1 MSDAP
6 ESAHSTAACEP
17 QALVDADNPYLGLAS
32 FTEETRE
39 YFFGRDEEVA
49 ELARRVQRKLLTV
62 LFGKS
67 GLGKTSIL
75 RAGLLPRLRRHGY
88 CPVYVRIAYG
98 RDSPEPAEQIK
109 AAIRRAASVSGEWT
123 QAGIAAAGESLW
135 EFLHHRDD
143 VLRDAAGAPLLPLLI
158 FDQFEELL
166 TLAQSDEFGRA
177 RAANFIE
184 ELADLVENRPPT
196 AFEARLD
203 EDDSAAER
211 FDFARSDYRVL
222 IALREDYL
230 AALESL
236 RQAMPSLLQNRVRL
250 TPMTSVQALEAVRR
264 PGGQL
269 VSETSAAAIVR
280 FVAGGSGRADSS
292 VEPSLLSLIC
302 RELND
307 ARLAQGRDE
316 ISLDLLAGSHE
327 SILVNFY
334 ERSLADQPAGV
345 RRVIED
351 DLLTDSGF
359 RENVAEERLLKRF
372 QAAGAAPEAL
382 STLVNRRLLR
392 IEERLDVRRV
402 ELTHDVLCGVV
413 KASRDQRQE
422 REARETAERVLEEQR
437 ARERAARHA
446 LRRAR
451 TVALGC
457 ILLAVLALS
466 AAGYAYVSAERAQ
479 RAERLAQQNRA
490 LAEQARNHA
499 EHLLGYLADDFERQ
513 LESFGQLKLIAE
525 FTQRQI
531 DYFHSLPAELRSA
544 ETLRYG
550 ALALIEHAETL
561 RELGDYATGI
571 RNLREARSLL
581 SQLRHEAP
589 PSVATEIALGRA
601 DTASCLIVTVSDPTP
616 GLAACHQAVALLR
629 PLAMR
634 PGASV
639 PARQA
644 YLEALTG
651 LGWAE
656 QNFGVDY
663 QGAEQATRKAMQ
675 IAAVLGAQNLR
686 DLQLSADY
694 AFAGAWRVNALVNLN
709 RNQEAL
715 RVGKSVLAVTN
726 GVLAQRPWYR
736 MTLNAKEI
744 TESTLAQAAADELD
758 PHASEQF
765 GRAEL
770 QSARA
775 ILRLDP
781 KNVDMRNNLGLAI
794 TDVCVPL
801 WARGQLHQALG
812 WCQQALDA
820 WARVSKNLSGGFVV
834 QVRYVAA
841 RTAHWQA
848 VAGDLSGAL
857 RTAAAAARL
866 SATRPARAP
875 SADGGWFGL
884 ALDAQVAA
892 AEVAYERAHFAAARH
907 IAQQAIQRLTS
918 TKVHNAGAL
927 ARAYLLYAF
936 ARIDGHAEYQLGD
949 FAAAAAAAR
958 LALNQAK
965 IVTPFSS
972 SVLASERD
980 QARISTLLAMALA
993 RQGER
998 HRQQAAQV
1006 IGPVVSFEEGL
1017 LRRNHGDVWVPYE
1030 LAGALYAQS
1039 LCDPPERE
1047 RLRARAA
1054 TLLEQLPPALQGLR
1068 DARRM
1073 RHWVASRSVRTA
1085 RGAEHPGDPEHAL
1098 LSASRRAER
1107 TAVAPAAHSA
1117 VPQIRRGAPPKHR
1130 SALTQQPVNH
1140 LPRSSRARRVRSTHR
1155 THIHATSSR

>member
-1 MSDAP
+1 MSTVP
-6 ESAHSTAACEP
+6 ESADAAAGP
-17 QALVDADNPYLGLAS
+17 DSQALVDAHNPYLGLVS

-75 RAGLLPRLRRHGY
+75 RAGLLPKLRQHGY

-98 RDSPEPAEQIK
+98 RESPAPAEQIK
-109 AAIRRAASVSGEWT
+109 AAIQRAASVSGEWT
-123 QAGIAAAGESLW
+123 HAGVAAAGETLW

-158 FDQFEELL
+158 FDQFEEIF
-166 TLAQSDEFGRA
+166 TLAQSDDFGRA

-184 ELADLVENRPPT
+184 ELGDLVENRPPK

-230 AALESL
+230 ASLESL
-236 RQAMPSLLQNRVRL
+236 RPAMPSLLQNRVRL
-250 TPMTSVQALEAVRR
+250 APMTTTQALEAVRR
-264 PGGQL
+264 PGGHL
-269 VSETSAAAIVR
+269 VSEQSAEAIVR
-280 FVAGGSGRADSS
+280 FVAGGSGRADAA

-307 ARLAQGRDE
+307 ARMAQGRDE

-351 DLLTDSGF
+351 ELLTDSGF

-372 QAAGAAPEAL
+372 QAAGAAPGAL
-382 STLVNRRLLR
+382 AALVNRRLLR

-422 REARETAERVLEEQR
+422 REAREAAERVLEEQR
-437 ARERAARHA
+437 TRERAARHA

-451 TVALGC
+451 AVAIGC
-457 ILLAVLALS
+457 ILLATLALA
-466 AAGYAYVSAERAQ
+466 AAGYAYVNAERAR

-513 LESFGQLKLIAE
+513 LESFGQLKVIAE

-531 DYFHSLPAELRSA
+531 DYFHALPPGLRSP

-550 ALALIEHAETL
+550 ALALIDHAETL
-561 RELGDYATGI
+561 RELGDYDTGI
-571 RNLREARSLL
+571 RNLREAMRLL
-581 SQLRHEAP
+581 SQLRRGGHH
-589 PSVATEIALGRA
+589 SLATEIALGRA
-601 DTASCLIVTVSDPTP
+601 DTARCLIVTVRDPTR
-616 GLAACHQAVALLR
+616 GLAACHQAIARLR
-629 PLAMR
+629 PLAER

-639 PARQA
+639 AARQA

-656 QNFGVDY
+656 QNFDVDY
-663 QGAEQATRKAMQ
+663 QGAERTTGEAMR
-675 IAAVLGAQNLR
+675 IAAALGAESLR
-686 DLQLSADY
+686 QLQISADY
-694 AFAGAWRVNALVNLN
+694 AFAGAWRVNALVNLD

-715 RVGKSVLAVTN
+715 RVGKQVLAVTD

-736 MTLNAKEI
+736 LTLDAKEI
-744 TESTLAQAAADELD
+744 TESTLAQAAGDELD
-758 PHASEQF
+758 PRAGERF

-770 QSARA
+770 QAALA

-801 WARGQLHQALG
+801 WAHGRLREALG

-820 WARVSKNLSGGFVV
+820 WVGVSKRLSGGFVV

-841 RTAHWQA
+841 RTARWQA
-848 VAGDLSGAL
+848 VAGDLAGAL
-857 RTAAAAARL
+857 RTGATANRL
-866 SATRPARAP
+866 SASWSPHKPPT
-875 SADGGWFGL
+875 DGGWF
-884 ALDAQVAA
+884 AISLDEQAVA
-892 AEVAYERAHFAAARH
+892 AEVSYERGDFAAASH
-907 IAQQAIQRLTS
+907 VAQAAIQRLMGA
-918 TKVHNAGAL
+918 KVDSAGTL
-927 ARAYLLYAF
+927 ARAHLLYAF
-936 ARIDGHAEYQLGD
+936 SRVYGRAEYQLGH
-949 FAAAAAAAR
+949 FAAAAGAAR
-958 LALNQAK
+958 LALDQAK
-965 IVTPFSS
+965 IVAPFAS
-972 SVLASERD
+972 SVLASKRD
-980 QARISTLLAMALA
+980 RARISTLLAMALA
-993 RQGER
+993 RQGKR
-998 HRQQAAQV
+998 PQAAQV
-1006 IGPVVSFEEGL
+1006 IGPVLTFEEGL
-1017 LRRNHGDVWVPYE
+1017 LRRNHGDVWVPYD
-1030 LAGALYAQS
+1030 LARALYARS
-1039 LCDPPERE
+1039 LCDPLGRA

-1054 TLLEQLPPALQGLR
+1054 TLLGQLPPALKALHDVRRLR
-1068 DARRM
+1068 QS
-1073 RHWVASRSVRTA
+1073 VAGGSAPTA
-1085 RGAEHPGDPEHAL
+1085 RAFARPGVSGE
-1098 LSASRRAER
+1098 
-1107 TAVAPAAHSA
+1107 
-1117 VPQIRRGAPPKHR
+1117 
-1130 SALTQQPVNH
+1130 
-1140 LPRSSRARRVRSTHR
+1140 SRAQ
-1155 THIHATSSR
+1155 